1 MKKLIFILIATVAT
15 VTAQAQSGR
24 GVRIGYIDM
33 NYILEN
39 VPDYIEAKNQLELK
53 AQKWKQEI
61 EAKKNEITK
70 LKEDLAKE
78 RVLLTK
84 QLIEEK
90 EEEITYQEQ
99 ELAGIQLKRFGP
111 EGDYFVQKTLL
122 VKPVQDQVFT
132 AIQDI
137 AEQKKYDFIF
147 DKSSDLTMIFSAKRF
162 DISEQVIRTIARSS
176 KRTQKSKK
184 EIQEEEK
191 KEYEENLEDENP
203 ALAERRKRIEAKKA
217 ERDKLIEDRK
227 AAAQAKKDEA
237 AAKRQAAVAA
247 RNNPKA
253 EKNPT
258 DSDSKP
264 EGKPTKEAAQTT
276 NAKPGKGSNTASD
289 STYAAKPTNKP
300 INRDSIAAVREA
312 QRKAKLAEREAAIAK
327 RKQEIEDKKA
337 QAAANR
343 QNGKKPT
350 TGNTEGTKPEEQ
362 GAGTPKNN
370 N

>member
-1 MKKLIFILIATVAT
+1 MKKLVLFLFATAALFS
-15 VTAQAQSGR
+15 AQAQSGR

-61 EAKKNEITK
+61 ETKKNDITK
-70 LKEDLAKE
+70 LKEELAKE

-90 EEEITYQEQ
+90 EEEIAFQEN
-99 ELAGIQLKRFGP
+99 ELSAIQQKHFGP
-111 EGDYFVQKTLL
+111 QGDYIIQKAML

-137 AEQKKYDFIF
+137 AEQKKYDFVF

-162 DISEQVIRTIARSS
+162 DISDQVIRVISRAS

-203 ALAERRKRIEAKKA
+203 ALAERRKRLEEKKA
-217 ERDKLIEDRK
+217 QRDKLIEERK
-227 AAAQAKKDEA
+227 AAAQAKREESE
-237 AAKRQAAVAA
+237 AKRKAAVEA
-247 RNNPKA
+247 RTTGKISTKTSA
-253 EKNPT
+253 EGGSDKGT
-258 DSDSKP
+258 D
-264 EGKPTKEAAQTT
+264 T
-276 NAKPGKGSNTASD
+276 NAKPAAQQKISSD
-289 STYAAKPTNKP
+289 STATARPKPPVNK
-300 INRDSIAAVREA
+300 DSIVAAREA
-312 QRKAKLAEREAAIAK
+312 QRQAKLAEREAAIAK
-327 RKQEIEDKKA
+327 RKQELEDRKAKAAATREAAKKA
-337 QAAANR
+337 KEENKDA
-343 QNGKKPT
+343 
-350 TGNTEGTKPEEQ
+350 TKPEEQ
-362 GAGTPKNN
+362 GAATPKNN

>member
-15 VTAQAQSGR
+15 ISAQAQSGR

-61 EAKKNEITK
+61 EAKKNEIAK

-217 ERDKLIEDRK
+217 ERDKLIEERK

-253 EKNPT
+253 EKSPT
-258 DSDSKP
+258 AQDAKP
-264 EGKPTKEAAQTT
+264 DEKPGKQPA
-276 NAKPGKGSNTASD
+276 NAKPAKESNTAND